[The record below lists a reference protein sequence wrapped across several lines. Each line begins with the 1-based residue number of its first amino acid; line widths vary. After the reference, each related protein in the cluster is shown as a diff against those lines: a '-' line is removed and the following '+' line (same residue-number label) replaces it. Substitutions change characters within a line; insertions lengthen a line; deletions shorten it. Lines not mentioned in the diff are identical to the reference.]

1 VKDATVPD
9 KAIGLVRVRE
19 SGCQLMNYATEDLNT
34 GWPQKWYIFQHH
46 THSRLCAIQMYAL
59 THSLTNCNANEPS
72 QCFGQ
77 LKFFH
82 RSPLNSVYTFQKIR
96 LFFDSAFFTA
106 HTRQG
111 RRTRSKPSNAHLNTT
126 FGCARG
132 YTPDAPTQPDPKYFD
147 KSASMTTILD
157 L

>member
-1 VKDATVPD
+1 
-9 KAIGLVRVRE
+9 
-19 SGCQLMNYATEDLNT
+19 
-34 GWPQKWYIFQHH
+34 
-46 THSRLCAIQMYAL
+46 MYAL

-82 RSPLNSVYTFQKIR
+82 RSIPLKFRLHISENSA
-96 LFFDSAFFTA
+96 FFDSAFFTA

-111 RRTRSKPSNAHLNTT
+111 RRTRSKPSNTHPNTT

-132 YTPDAPTQPDPKYFD
+132 YTPDAPTQPAPKYFD
-147 KSASMTTILD
+147 KSAPMTIILD

>member
-1 VKDATVPD
+1 VKDATIPD
-9 KAIGLVRVRE
+9 KAIGLMRVRE

-96 LFFDSAFFTA
+96 LFS
-106 HTRQG
+106 TRHSS
-111 RRTRSKPSNAHLNTT
+111 R
-126 FGCARG
+126 
-132 YTPDAPTQPDPKYFD
+132 PTLDRVAEPDPNPLTPTPTRPLAVRGVIPQMLRL
-147 KSASMTTILD
+147 SQPPNILTS
-157 L
+157 LRLWL